1 MTTAIIRKATAADFP
16 HIHALITEFAH
27 FQKHPELVTVTVEQM
42 LENQSFFNC
51 LVAEISETI
60 VGFASYFPAYYS
72 WSGKA
77 LYLDDLYVTENH
89 RGAGIGAQLFDAV
102 EAIAREEKC
111 ISLRWLV
118 SRWNEKAIGFYRSKG
133 AEIDDVE
140 VVCRLLLG

>member
-1 MTTAIIRKATAADFP
+1 MAKATIRKATAADFS
-16 HIHALITEFAH
+16 IVHALILEFAH
-27 FQKHPELVTVTVEQM
+27 FQKHPEAVTVTIEQM
-42 LENQSFFNC
+42 VENQSFFNC
-51 LVAEISETI
+51 LVAEVSGTI

-72 WSGKA
+72 WSGRS
-77 LYLDDLYVTENH
+77 LYLDDLYVTESH

-118 SRWNEKAIGFYRSKG
+118 SRWNEKAIGFYQRKG

-140 VVCRLLLG
+140 VVCRLMMQ